1 MTSAFRGALFFLCMV
16 ASSALYTNCGQPPMG
31 DASSPSITQQLPDES
46 GLTGG
51 ESSGGGNSVKSPT
64 TGKYV
69 LLDYFVFSP
78 TQHAQYT
85 TTSGSPLVKTDYRY
99 VEFDNGYE
107 ALPDAQP
114 AYATVLQRLN
124 VWKTRM
130 PNVQSRI
137 LNDVR
142 LSFVALPSVPQAG
155 RYDLNGLAS
164 QYPSLEIQPLA
175 CFDAERAEAVWSYNI
190 RIVLLNETIWNQL
203 DLNSQAGLI
212 LHEMLRQLQLGNSV
226 PLSELGDGS
235 DKALQDLTSK
245 IMLTNP

>member
-1 MTSAFRGALFFLCMV
+1 MSKVLRGVLFFLCMA
-16 ASSALYTNCGQPPMG
+16 ASSALYTNCGQPQPE
-31 DASSPSITQQLPDES
+31 SSSSLAQLTPGQS

-64 TGKYV
+64 TGKYI
-69 LLDYFVFSP
+69 LLDYFVFAP

-85 TTSGSPLVKTDYRY
+85 TTAGSPLVKTDYRY
-99 VEFDNGYE
+99 VEFQNGYE

-114 AYATVLQRLN
+114 AYTLVLQRLN
-124 VWKTRM
+124 LWKARM

-142 LSFVALPSVPQAG
+142 LSFVALASVPQAG
-155 RYDLNGLAS
+155 RYDLGGLTS

-175 CFDAERAEAVWSYNI
+175 CFDADRAEAVWSYNL
-190 RIVLLNETIWNQL
+190 RIVYLNETIWNQL

-212 LHEMLRQLQLGNSV
+212 LHEMFRQLQLGNSV
-226 PLSELGDGS
+226 PLAELGDGS
-235 DKALQDLTSK
+235 DMALQTLTSR